1 MVDEKKEQGNAPG
14 EEETSGFKVTDKRKF
29 SDDGDL
35 KKEAAEPKEEAA
47 ETKDEA
53 PRTEEEAAEMK
64 DEAPRTGPATEETG
78 DDPTIDP
85 SMMEVNF
92 SNFVLSL
99 GTSAVLHFGE
109 FPDPTTGK
117 QEQNLPMAK
126 HTIDILNM
134 LRDKTSGNLESEEEK
149 LLSDLLYQLRM
160 KYVSLT

>member
-1 MVDEKKEQGNAPG
+1 MVDEKKDEGQQAG
-14 EEETSGFKVTDKRKF
+14 EEESSEFKVTDKRKF
-29 SDDGDL
+29 SDVG
-35 KKEAAEPKEEAA
+35 ERKEEAA
-47 ETKDEA
+47 EPTEDAAESQDEA
-53 PRTEEEAAEMK
+53 AQDQAPGAG
-64 DEAPRTGPATEETG
+64 DEPA
-78 DDPTIDP
+78 IDS

-92 SNFVLSL
+92 SNFILSL

-109 FPDPTTGK
+109 FPDPVSGQ

-126 HTIDILNM
+126 HTIDILNL

>member
-1 MVDEKKEQGNAPG
+1 MVDEKKEGPAAG
-14 EEETSGFKVTDKRKF
+14 EEESSGFKVTDKRKF
-29 SDDGDL
+29 SDDGDR
-35 KKEAAEPKEEAA
+35 KKEAAAPEAAAPEAAAPEAAAPEAAAPKEEPV
-47 ETKDEA
+47 D
-53 PRTEEEAAEMK
+53 
-64 DEAPRTGPATEETG
+64 DQ

-109 FPDPTTGK
+109 FPDPVSGK

-134 LRDKTSGNLESEEEK
+134 LRDKTSGNLEAEEEK

>member
-1 MVDEKKEQGNAPG
+1 MVDEKR
-14 EEETSGFKVTDKRKF
+14 EEEPSGFKVTDKRKF

-35 KKEAAEPKEEAA
+35 KKEAAEPGEETAEPKEQTTGKTEEATQ
-47 ETKDEA
+47 EKA
-53 PRTEEEAAEMK
+53 PQ
-64 DEAPRTGPATEETG
+64 TGPAADEDAG
-78 DDPTIDP
+78 DPTIDP

-109 FPDPTTGK
+109 FPDPTSGT

-134 LRDKTSGNLESEEEK
+134 LRDKTSGNLEPEEEK

>member
-1 MVDEKKEQGNAPG
+1 MVDEKKEDGQEDA
-14 EEETSGFKVTDKRKF
+14 SGFKVTDKRKF
-29 SDDGDL
+29 SDEGDR
-35 KKEAAEPKEEAA
+35 KAEREAAKADQKA
-47 ETKDEA
+47 DLETPQPEA
-53 PRTEEEAAEMK
+53 PQ
-64 DEAPRTGPATEETG
+64 PETPQPE
-78 DDPTIDP
+78 DPTIDP

-109 FPDPTTGK
+109 FPDPATGN
-117 QEQNLPMAK
+117 QEKNLPMAK

-134 LRDKTSGNLESEEEK
+134 LRDKTSGNLEPEEEK

>member
-1 MVDEKKEQGNAPG
+1 MVDEKN
-14 EEETSGFKVTDKRKF
+14 EEESSGFKVTDKRKF
-29 SDDGDL
+29 SDEGDR
-35 KKEAAEPKEEAA
+35 KEGAPDAG
-47 ETKDEA
+47 TDEA
-53 PRTEEEAAEMK
+53 PKQEFPNAAEGVK
-64 DEAPRTGPATEETG
+64 TPE
-78 DDPTIDP
+78 DDPTVDP

-117 QEQNLPMAK
+117 QEKNLPMAK

-134 LRDKTSGNLESEEEK
+134 LRDKTSGNLEEEEEK

-160 KYVSLT
+160 KYVQLT

>member
-1 MVDEKKEQGNAPG
+1 MVDEKKEERQDAG
-14 EEETSGFKVTDKRKF
+14 EEEATGFKVTDKRKF
-29 SDDGDL
+29 SDDGDR
-35 KKEAAEPKEEAA
+35 KKDAAEPVEGARKEPEPPEAGA
-47 ETKDEA
+47 RDEND
-53 PRTEEEAAEMK
+53 RTIE
-64 DEAPRTGPATEETG
+64 
-78 DDPTIDP
+78 P

-92 SNFVLSL
+92 SNFILSL

-109 FPDPTTGK
+109 FPDPTTGT

-134 LRDKTSGNLESEEEK
+134 LRDKTSGNLETEEEK

>member
-1 MVDEKKEQGNAPG
+1 MVDEKKEEGRDAG
-14 EEETSGFKVTDKRKF
+14 EEESSGFKVTDKRKF
-29 SDDGDL
+29 SDDGDR
-35 KKEAAEPKEEAA
+35 KDETAPSEPEAPAAEEKAA
-47 ETKDEA
+47 DEQ
-53 PRTEEEAAEMK
+53 
-64 DEAPRTGPATEETG
+64 GPE
-78 DDPTIDP
+78 DNPTIDP

-92 SNFVLSL
+92 SNFILSL

-109 FPDPTTGK
+109 FPDPSSGT

-134 LRDKTSGNLESEEEK
+134 LRDKTSGNLEAEEEK

>member
-1 MVDEKKEQGNAPG
+1 MVDEKKEGPAAG
-14 EEETSGFKVTDKRKF
+14 EEESSGFKVTDKRKF
-29 SDDGDL
+29 SDDGDR
-35 KKEAAEPKEEAA
+35 KKEAAAPEAAAPEAAAPEAAAPKEEPV
-47 ETKDEA
+47 D
-53 PRTEEEAAEMK
+53 
-64 DEAPRTGPATEETG
+64 DQ

-109 FPDPTTGK
+109 FPDPVSGK

-134 LRDKTSGNLESEEEK
+134 LRDKTSGNLEAEEEK

>member
-1 MVDEKKEQGNAPG
+1 MVDEKKEERSDAG
-14 EEETSGFKVTDKRKF
+14 EEESSGFKVTDKRKF
-29 SDDGDL
+29 ADDGDRREATAEQ
-35 KKEAAEPKEEAA
+35 KQEAATGKAPEAEPPKAA
-47 ETKDEA
+47 EGDAGQTPD
-53 PRTEEEAAEMK
+53 T
-64 DEAPRTGPATEETG
+64 

-92 SNFVLSL
+92 SNFILSL

-109 FPDPTTGK
+109 FPDPSTGT

-126 HTIDILNM
+126 HTIDILTM
-134 LRDKTSGNLESEEEK
+134 LRDKTSGNLEADEEK

>member
-1 MVDEKKEQGNAPG
+1 MVDEKKE
-14 EEETSGFKVTDKRKF
+14 EESSGFKVTDKRKF
-29 SDDGDL
+29 
-35 KKEAAEPKEEAA
+35 AEGGERKEEAA
-47 ETKDEA
+47 APPEEKAEA
-53 PRTEEEAAEMK
+53 EFPKAAE
-64 DEAPRTGPATEETG
+64 GVETPE
-78 DDPTIDP
+78 DDPTVDP

-117 QEQNLPMAK
+117 TEKNLPMAK

-134 LRDKTSGNLESEEEK
+134 LRDKTSGNLEEEEEK

>member
-1 MVDEKKEQGNAPG
+1 MVDEKKEEGLDAG
-14 EEETSGFKVTDKRKF
+14 EEESSGFKVTDKRKF
-29 SDDGDL
+29 ADDGDRR
-35 KKEAAEPKEEAA
+35 EETSPAEPEAPAAEEKAA
-47 ETKDEA
+47 DEQ
-53 PRTEEEAAEMK
+53 
-64 DEAPRTGPATEETG
+64 GPE
-78 DDPTIDP
+78 DNPTIDP

-92 SNFVLSL
+92 SNFILSL

-109 FPDPTTGK
+109 FPDPSTGT

-134 LRDKTSGNLESEEEK
+134 LRDKTSGNLEAEEEK

>member
-1 MVDEKKEQGNAPG
+1 MVDEKKDNGSQAG
-14 EEETSGFKVTDKRKF
+14 EEESSGFKVTDKRKF
-29 SDDGDL
+29 SDVGNR
-35 KKEAAEPKEEAA
+35 KEESAAGKAPKAEPRKAAEADAGRIPD
-47 ETKDEA
+47 KDE
-53 PRTEEEAAEMK
+53 
-64 DEAPRTGPATEETG
+64 PAF
-78 DDPTIDP
+78 DP

-92 SNFVLSL
+92 SNFILSL

-109 FPDPTTGK
+109 FPDPATGK

-134 LRDKTSGNLESEEEK
+134 LRDKTTGNLKPEEEK